1 MISAEG
7 RFCLQARSRVV
18 CSPMPSSA
26 FPAPRSTLRRGGRG
40 SARVSRSRAL
50 RAARWWQRAR
60 KAGGVLSDSRT
71 TPKLRGEGNPGA
83 VWGSGLPDFPSGGLF
98 AAIVATG
105 KLQKSHQGKMLGALS
120 TCLSPEAQAASCE
133 PQGVIHVP
141 VCHMLTDSF
150 PLRQEVTL

>member
-7 RFCLQARSRVV
+7 RFSLQVRSRVV

-26 FPAPRSTLRRGGRG
+26 FPAPRSTPRRGGRG
-40 SARVSRSRAL
+40 SARVPRSLGLARMWAL

-105 KLQKSHQGKMLGALS
+105 KLQKSHQDKMLGALS

-141 VCHMLTDSF
+141 VRHMLSDSF
-150 PLRQEVTL
+150 P